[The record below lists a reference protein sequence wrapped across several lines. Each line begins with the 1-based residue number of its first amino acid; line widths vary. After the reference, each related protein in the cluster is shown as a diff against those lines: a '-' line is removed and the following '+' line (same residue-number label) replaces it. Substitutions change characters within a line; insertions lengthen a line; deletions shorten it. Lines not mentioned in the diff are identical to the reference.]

1 MAWYSYLRRGENGA
15 SALREGSEL
24 EQSRSQSLSMADQ
37 PLLAVAG
44 GPDGDG
50 HPAENTPAA
59 ENKPAN
65 DEPAAGVGEAP
76 SIDTPSLSGLVME
89 PGARDPHPA
98 GHHRVGG
105 VALALGGGVAKGWAH
120 IGVLRAVE
128 EYGLPVKMIA
138 GTSIGALVGGAY
150 LSGAM
155 DELETFARSLTK
167 SNVVRYL
174 DFTLRGSGLISG
186 ARLAARMEEHMS
198 EVSIE
203 ELSRPFVAVATDI
216 QSGHEVWLSDGPIVP
231 AIRASYA
238 LPGVFTPVQHGG
250 RQLVDGALVN
260 PVPVSVCRAYEPDIV
275 IAVNLAGT
283 SFGKGTVIRQSHYGH
298 IEDALTE
305 NVNSQA
311 ASWFSFMHSREK
323 ATPRE
328 NRLGV
333 TSVMVEAFNI
343 IQDRIARARL
353 AGEPPDFTIRPKLGE
368 IGLIDFHKADEA
380 IRLGYDEMM
389 MRLRE
394 LEDQGVLDQI
404 VSL

>member
-15 SALREGSEL
+15 SALRDDNQAAEPLNGL
-24 EQSRSQSLSMADQ
+24 EQA
-37 PLLAVAG
+37 LLTATG
-44 GPDGDG
+44 TGSDSD
-50 HPAENTPAA
+50 PASHKTPVT
-59 ENKPAN
+59 EKTPAN
-65 DEPAAGVGEAP
+65 DEPAARIDNTP
-76 SIDTPSLSGLVME
+76 PIDTPSLSGLVVE
-89 PGARDPHPA
+89 PHARGPHHG
-98 GHHRVGG
+98 GHQRVGG

-120 IGVLRAVE
+120 IGVLKAAE

-150 LSGAM
+150 LSGVM

-186 ARLAARMEEHMS
+186 ARLAARMEEHMADI
-198 EVSIE
+198 SIE
-203 ELSRPFVAVATDI
+203 KLDRPFVAVATDI
-216 QSGHEVWLSDGPIVP
+216 QSGHEVWLSDGPVVP

-238 LPGVFTPVQHGG
+238 LPGVFTPVNHGG

-260 PVPVSVCRAYEPDIV
+260 PVPVSVCRAYEPDLV
-275 IAVNLAGT
+275 IAINLAGT
-283 SFGKGTVIRQSHYGH
+283 SFGKGTVIRQSHYQH
-298 IEDALTE
+298 IEDALTGDA
-305 NVNSQA
+305 NSQA
-311 ASWFSFMHSREK
+311 APWFSFMHSREK
-323 ATPRE
+323 ATQRE

-353 AGEPPDFTIRPKLGE
+353 AGDPPDFTIRPKLNE

-380 IRLGYDEMM
+380 IQLGYDEMM